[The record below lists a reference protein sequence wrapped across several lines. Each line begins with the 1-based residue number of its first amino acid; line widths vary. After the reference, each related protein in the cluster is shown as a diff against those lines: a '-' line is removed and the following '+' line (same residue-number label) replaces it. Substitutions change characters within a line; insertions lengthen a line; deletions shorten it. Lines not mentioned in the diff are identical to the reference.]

1 MSPPRRSAAPVPLLA
16 LLLAAV
22 VLGPALAGGVAAA
35 APAGDPPASPTVDAA
50 PSTSTGGPAPAADGA
65 RRAAGNGSNVTYV
78 GVQGVGSYHSG
89 GYLLALRNGTELWR
103 EGAEETYFD
112 VTRLEN
118 GSLLVGYMS
127 GGYDDCGRYEAPCA
141 RTGFRV
147 VDPTPEPR
155 VVHEWSFPVRTRTNS
170 EIHDVE
176 YLPERDEYLVADM
189 EYERLVAVGPG
200 GEATWEWSASSR
212 YDAPDDP
219 TTTDWLHVNDVDRIA
234 PGRYLVSVRNAN
246 ELVVV
251 DREAGVVEV
260 INEGG
265 DPEVLDH
272 QHNPQWLGEGHVLVA
287 DSENHRVVELRRDAE
302 GDWEPVWV
310 LTGADGSRFNWPRDA
325 DRLPNG
331 HTLVTDSR
339 NARVVEVDEAGRTV
353 RVEQFDYRV
362 IPYEA
367 DRDGIEPVAPNA
379 PWSDGGDGDA
389 ADAGDGTTATPDPG
403 STSSSA
409 TPSGADV
416 TPGRPVVVTPPDG
429 DAGRTVPVL
438 TPAYRLVSA
447 AAPLP
452 LWFGE
457 WHLLATVAG
466 LLSLGVGA
474 FVRRRGD

>member
-1 MSPPRRSAAPVPLLA
+1 
-16 LLLAAV
+16 
-22 VLGPALAGGVAAA
+22 
-35 APAGDPPASPTVDAA
+35 
-50 PSTSTGGPAPAADGA
+50 
-65 RRAAGNGSNVTYV
+65 
-78 GVQGVGSYHSG
+78 VQGVGSYHSG
-89 GYLLALRNGTELWR
+89 GYVVALRNGTELWR

-112 VTRLEN
+112 VTRLDN
-118 GSLLVGYMS
+118 GSVLVGYMS
-127 GGYDDCGRYEAPCA
+127 GGYDDCGRYEAPCV

-170 EIHDVE
+170 EVHDVE

-189 EYERLVAVGPG
+189 EYERVVAVGPG
-200 GEATWEWSASSR
+200 GEATWEWRASSR

-265 DPEVLDH
+265 DPSVLNH
-272 QHNPQWLGEGHVLVA
+272 QHNPQWLGEGRVLVA
-287 DSENHRVVELRRDAE
+287 DSENHRVVELRRDAD
-302 GDWEPVWV
+302 GDWQPVWV
-310 LTGADGSRFNWPRDA
+310 LTGADGRQFNWPRDA

-353 RVEQFDYRV
+353 RVEQFDYRA

-367 DRDGIEPVAPNA
+367 DRGGVEPVAPTA
-379 PWSDGGDGDA
+379 PAGER
-389 ADAGDGTTATPDPG
+389 GDGTADDGGTADGGEASTTPDPG
-403 STSSSA
+403 TTSPTATTRA
-409 TPSGADV
+409 TP
-416 TPGRPVVVTPPDG
+416 TPGDPVVVTPAG
-429 DAGRTVPVL
+429 ADAGRTVPLL

-457 WHLLATVAG
+457 WHLLAAVAG

-474 FVRRRGD
+474 LVRWRGG